1 MSDHTT
7 TTTDNTTE
15 ILLTSLPTK
24 TVTFQP
30 TRATIVREVPVT
42 IHPGP
47 NTLTIH
53 GLDPQTDFD
62 SIRIEGSGPACV
74 TDFQTEVVKSR
85 LYALEANEGEQDVS
99 SSDSSSSEDDEAD
112 DEPEEL
118 RLVRAELRTA
128 KEKAALA
135 GIRRDVAGSLI
146 DFLQEQKRGSV
157 FPTAGAGFGRP
168 QQQQP
173 QVEVY
178 KVGEFMDLYNA
189 RGKEEGEKHY
199 RALVEVEE
207 AEEDVARLMGKVQKV
222 EKRVFKEKRKKEAA
236 REKERQARRKEKMQR
251 KERKERLEKEQKSF
265 RKDRVGEVV
274 VHLDGEAPFADA
286 DADDGEGKKQGD
298 NNVMLRLS
306 YVVAGP
312 SWVPRYDLSINT
324 PASSA
329 KMVYRAEFRNACS
342 ETWRDARVTLSTSQ
356 ASFSGLGERIPSLQ
370 AWQLMVQ
377 ANNNNKNQEQTSW
390 ENILRSKPEQR
401 HLMPVQTLHKSLSQ
415 QQQQQQQPSRN
426 ASVFGPN
433 HVVTAAAS
441 RPFGNTAPAAP
452 PQQVQGGLF
461 GQAAAPPP
469 PPPPARQSGGA
480 LFGGLPPTTT
490 SGPLFGAPANPPPTG
505 TSGPQSGGFGRAM
518 SGGLFGS
525 VPGPSQAQPTA
536 LMSTTTASM
545 QPFAQSG
552 ENDPTQEGPK
562 PSFGSPPPPP
572 PPKTIPDLE
581 HQESFQQDYGLTTTY
596 DLPGHRTVIPS
607 LVARR
612 HLLADLHL
620 DSVTLSYTIV
630 PKQRAA
636 AFLQAK
642 IQNSSASV
650 SLLRGKVGITIDGT
664 FLGTADLPS
673 CGPKKSFTLPLG
685 VDPLIQVTYGRPTMR
700 RTTGSG
706 GLFSQ
711 KEEAAVF
718 RRTCRVKNTRSNA
731 VEVAVVD
738 QVPVS
743 DDERLKV
750 QILEPKGLVQEGD
763 DAQMKEGAVHLGK
776 AGEVKWVVKLAPG
789 KEVKLVLEYE
799 ARVPAGSE
807 VSEV

>member
-1 MSDHTT
+1 MPDHTT
-7 TTTDNTTE
+7 TTDNATE

-30 TRATIVREVPVT
+30 TRATIVREIPVT

-53 GLDPQTDFD
+53 GLDPLTDFD

-74 TDFQTEVVKSR
+74 TDFQTEIVKSR
-85 LYALEANEGEQDVS
+85 LYALEANEAEPDGS

-118 RLVRAELRTA
+118 RLVRAELRAA

-146 DFLQEQKRGSV
+146 EFLQEQKRGS
-157 FPTAGAGFGRP
+157 P
-168 QQQQP
+168 QQP
-173 QVEVY
+173 VEVW
-178 KVGEFMDLYNA
+178 KVGEFMDLFNA

-199 RALVEVEE
+199 RAVVEVEE
-207 AEEDVARLMGKVQKV
+207 AEEEVARLMGKVQKV

-251 KERKERLEKEQKSF
+251 KERKERLDKEQKSF
-265 RKDRVGEVV
+265 RKNRVGEVV
-274 VHLDGEAPFADA
+274 VHLDGEAPFADGEG
-286 DADDGEGKKQGD
+286 DDGEGKKHGD

-370 AWQLMVQ
+370 VWQLIVQ
-377 ANNNNKNQEQTSW
+377 ADNNNKNQEQTSW

-401 HLMPVQTLHKSLSQ
+401 HLMPVQTLQKTLCQ
-415 QQQQQQQPSRN
+415 QQTRRN
-426 ASVFGPN
+426 PSVFAPN
-433 HVVTAAAS
+433 NVVAAAAS
-441 RPFGNTAPAAP
+441 RPAGCSDKQQPLHHPRPRSLGVLYLVAYHQQRQAVLHLVHQPTHRQPAP
-452 PQQVQGGLF
+452 
-461 GQAAAPPP
+461 
-469 PPPPARQSGGA
+469 
-480 LFGGLPPTTT
+480 
-490 SGPLFGAPANPPPTG
+490 
-505 TSGPQSGGFGRAM
+505 
-518 SGGLFGS
+518 
-525 VPGPSQAQPTA
+525 PTA
-536 LMSTTTASM
+536 LMSTATTSM
-545 QPFAQSG
+545 QPVAQSG
-552 ENDPTQEGPK
+552 APDEVNNPTEEPK
-562 PSFGSPPPPP
+562 PSFSSPP
-572 PPKTIPDLE
+572 KITPDLE

-642 IQNSSASV
+642 IQNSSLSV

-685 VDPLIQVTYGRPTMR
+685 VDPLIQVTYGRPTVR
-700 RTTGSG
+700 RATGSG

-718 RRTCRVKNTRSNA
+718 RRTCRVKNTRGNA

-750 QILEPKGLVQEGD
+750 QILEPKGLVREGD
-763 DAQMKEGAVHLGK
+763 DAPMKEGTAHLGK

>member
-1 MSDHTT
+1 MPDHTT
-7 TTTDNTTE
+7 TDNATE

-30 TRATIVREVPVT
+30 TRATIVREIPVT

-53 GLDPQTDFD
+53 GLDPLTDFD

-74 TDFQTEVVKSR
+74 TDFQTEIVKSR
-85 LYALEANEGEQDVS
+85 LYALEANEAEPDES
-99 SSDSSSSEDDEAD
+99 SSDSSSSSDDEAD

-118 RLVRAELRTA
+118 RLVRAELRAA

-157 FPTAGAGFGRP
+157 FPTGGAGFGRP
-168 QQQQP
+168 QPQPQQP
-173 QVEVY
+173 VEVW
-178 KVGEFMDLYNA
+178 KVGEFMDLFNA

-199 RALVEVEE
+199 RAVVEVEE
-207 AEEDVARLMGKVQKV
+207 AEEEVARLMGKVQKV

-265 RKDRVGEVV
+265 RKNRVGEVV
-274 VHLDGEAPFADA
+274 VHLDGEAEGDE
-286 DADDGEGKKQGD
+286 GEGTKQGD

-370 AWQLMVQ
+370 VWQLIVQ
-377 ANNNNKNQEQTSW
+377 ADNNNKNQEQTSW

-401 HLMPVQTLHKSLSQ
+401 HLMPVQTLQKTLCQ
-415 QQQQQQQPSRN
+415 QQTRN
-426 ASVFGPN
+426 PPVFAPN
-433 HVVTAAAS
+433 NVVAAAAS
-441 RPFGNTAPAAP
+441 RPSGNAAPAAP
-452 PQQVQGGLF
+452 PQPVQGGLF

-469 PPPPARQSGGA
+469 PPPPQSGGA

-490 SGPLFGAPANPPPTG
+490 SGPAFGAPANPPPTG
-505 TSGPQSGGFGRAM
+505 TSGLQSGGFGRSTM

-525 VPGPSQAQPTA
+525 VPRPSQAQPPA
-536 LMSTTTASM
+536 LMSTATTSM

-552 ENDPTQEGPK
+552 APDEVNNPTEEPK
-562 PSFGSPPPPP
+562 PSFSS

-642 IQNSSASV
+642 IQNSSSSV

-685 VDPLIQVTYGRPTMR
+685 VDPLIQVTYGRPTVR
-700 RTTGSG
+700 RATGSG

-750 QILEPKGLVQEGD
+750 QILEPKGLVREGD
-763 DAQMKEGAVHLGK
+763 DAPMKEGIAQLGK

>member
-1 MSDHTT
+1 
-7 TTTDNTTE
+7 NTTE

-30 TRATIVREVPVT
+30 TRATIVREIPVT

-53 GLDPQTDFD
+53 GLDPLTDFD

-74 TDFQTEVVKSR
+74 TDFQTEIVKSR
-85 LYALEANEGEQDVS
+85 LYALEANEAEQDES
-99 SSDSSSSEDDEAD
+99 SSDSSSSEDDEAG

-146 DFLQEQKRGSV
+146 DFLQEQKRGS
-157 FPTAGAGFGRP
+157 P
-168 QQQQP
+168 QQP
-173 QVEVY
+173 VEVW
-178 KVGEFMDLYNA
+178 KVGEFMDLFNA
-189 RGKEEGEKHY
+189 RGKEEGERHY
-199 RALVEVEE
+199 RAVVEVEE
-207 AEEDVARLMGKVQKV
+207 AEEEVARLKGKVQKV
-222 EKRVFKEKRKKEAA
+222 EKRVFKEKRKQEAA
-236 REKERQARRKEKMQR
+236 REKERQARKKEKMQR
-251 KERKERLEKEQKSF
+251 KERRDRLEKEQKSF
-265 RKDRVGEVV
+265 RKNRVGEVV
-274 VHLDGEAPFADA
+274 VHLDGEASFADGEG
-286 DADDGEGKKQGD
+286 DEGEGKKQGD
-298 NNVMLRLS
+298 NSVMLRLS

-370 AWQLMVQ
+370 VWQLIVQ
-377 ANNNNKNQEQTSW
+377 AANNNKNQEQTSW
-390 ENILRSKPEQR
+390 EDILRSKPEQR
-401 HLMPVQTLHKSLSQ
+401 HLMPVQTLQKTLCQ
-415 QQQQQQQPSRN
+415 QQTRN
-426 ASVFGPN
+426 
-433 HVVTAAAS
+433 
-441 RPFGNTAPAAP
+441 PAD
-452 PQQVQGGLF
+452 GLF

-469 PPPPARQSGGA
+469 PPPPPQSGGA

-490 SGPLFGAPANPPPTG
+490 SGPAFGAPANPPPTG
-505 TSGPQSGGFGRAM
+505 TSGPQPGGFGRSTM
-518 SGGLFGS
+518 TGGLFGNVS
-525 VPGPSQAQPTA
+525 RPSQAQPTA
-536 LMSTTTASM
+536 LMGTATTSM

-552 ENDPTQEGPK
+552 APDEVNNLTEEPK
-562 PSFGSPPPPP
+562 PSFSS

-642 IQNSSASV
+642 IQNSSSSV

-685 VDPLIQVTYGRPTMR
+685 VDPLIQVTYGRPTVR
-700 RTTGSG
+700 RATGSG

-718 RRTCRVKNTRSNA
+718 RRTCRVRNTRSNA
-731 VEVAVVD
+731 VEVAVID

-750 QILEPKGLVQEGD
+750 QILEPKGLVREGD
-763 DAQMKEGAVHLGK
+763 DVPMKEGTAHLGK

-807 VSEV
+807 V